1 MRGSLDF
8 ARDDTR
14 GREKPPRDNC
24 VHSHQ
29 MSLRSRVILAVVIA
43 AVTVGAT
50 TFYAA
55 TRIRQWHE
63 LGMTGLIFFPVMPP
77 EKQPPLKAFQPGRVF
92 MTYWSAP
99 AERAGVKPGDELV
112 SIGGISA
119 KDNEAL
125 IANARKYRNGD
136 KVHYRIRRGSR
147 TFDVAVPLASPLR
160 VPLYVASC
168 VVVLLVGGAYLAI
181 GVLVLAKRPDDRRV
195 LVFFAM
201 MCVGALYLLGTP
213 ALALESSDLRGLHGA
228 IPGRGMLPAVTMF
241 TALIAFLPLTLHL
254 ALVFPRERPVMRSS
268 PRVLRWVY
276 GVPATLVF
284 SLMLLG
290 AIGTVT
296 MQSSAAEKKLDL
308 PLNIFAAAVTLA
320 GLGVAWRVAR
330 TSRGER
336 LRDAFWH
343 RPLQSILVIVAVLF
357 GFGRVADALDIKW
370 LAIVA
375 AVVLVL
381 VPLLAI
387 VSFPILSCI
396 SLYRSYRDAG
406 AEERRQVKWPLW
418 GLLIA
423 LVSRIVIGVVTQ
435 GAVMYMMFTGG
446 DFGRWVSAAQ
456 VIGIFSIL
464 VYLLIPISFAVAILK
479 YRLMNIDVIIRKT
492 VVYALLSGA
501 IVVVY
506 LAVVGILGTLL
517 VRFAEV
523 ENQTMII
530 AATLVVALVFV
541 PIRNKLQAFAER
553 TLFRHKYD
561 YPAALRAIAAD
572 ALAAS
577 DLGTFLAAAAEK
589 TQQVLQNRAVVIFAS
604 RHEELFAAAKVGVAD
619 SLLGALRISRASIHG
634 SLDRPFDP
642 RRHALPDEV
651 AAALKRIEAS
661 LVVPINTPGTPAN
674 GFLALAPKLSGAEF
688 DVEDIDFLRS
698 VADQIDIGMDRVR
711 LQREDEDYSQ
721 ARAIQQ
727 TLIPREMPRLVGI
740 DVSGTWQPA
749 RTMGGDYYDLLK
761 LSDTELAICI
771 GDVAGKGMPAALL
784 MSGLQAAVRAS
795 ASSSPRDLCERVRR
809 VVVSSLSG
817 GRFVT
822 FFYATVDTAAMK
834 LRWSNAGHN
843 APILARAD
851 GTIVRLEE
859 GGPAISRL
867 FRDTPYVESEIAI
880 APGDRIVLF
889 TDGVSEAANDGE
901 MFGEE
906 RIEEL
911 VLAMPE
917 ASAERLQQTIVGA
930 AVSFAGGE
938 VEDDLTL
945 VAVRLA

>member
-1 MRGSLDF
+1 
-8 ARDDTR
+8 
-14 GREKPPRDNC
+14 
-24 VHSHQ
+24 
-29 MSLRSRVILAVVIA
+29 MSLRSRVIPAIVIA
-43 AVTVGAT
+43 ALALGAT

-55 TRIRQWHE
+55 MRIRQWHE
-63 LGMTGLIFFPVMPP
+63 LGITGLIFFPEVEP

-99 AERAGVKPGDELV
+99 ADRAGIRAGDELV
-112 SIGGISA
+112 SINGISA
-119 KDNEAL
+119 KDNQAL
-125 IANARKYRNGD
+125 IANAARFRSGD

-147 TFDVAVPLASPLR
+147 TFDVNAPLASPLR
-160 VPLYVASC
+160 VPLFVASC
-168 VVVLLVGGAYLAI
+168 VVVLLVGGAYVAI

-201 MCVGALYLLGTP
+201 MCVGAVYLLGTP
-213 ALALESSDLRGLHGA
+213 ALALESSDLRGLHGG
-228 IPGRGMLPAVTMF
+228 IPGRGMLPSVAMF
-241 TALIAFLPLTLHL
+241 TAFVAFLPLTLHL
-254 ALVFPRERPVMRSS
+254 ALIFPRERPIMRSS

-290 AIGTVT
+290 ALATVV
-296 MQSSAAEKKLDL
+296 MQSKSGAAKALDL
-308 PLNIFAAAVTLA
+308 PLNILSAVFTLA
-320 GLGVAWRVAR
+320 GLGIALRVAR
-330 TSRGER
+330 AARGER

-343 RPLQSILVIVAVLF
+343 RPLQSIVVIVAVLL
-357 GFGRVADALDIKW
+357 GFARVADALDVK
-370 LAIVA
+370 LLVMVA
-375 AVVLVL
+375 ALVLVL
-381 VPLLAI
+381 APMLAI

-396 SLYRSYRDAG
+396 ALYRSYRDAG
-406 AEERRQVKWPLW
+406 VEERRQVKWPLW
-418 GLLIA
+418 GLFSA
-423 LVSRIVIGVVTQ
+423 LVSRIVIGVLTQ
-435 GAVMYMMFTGG
+435 GVVMYLMFTGG
-446 DFGRWVSAAQ
+446 DFGRWVGAAQ
-456 VIGIFSIL
+456 VIGTFSVL

-492 VVYALLSGA
+492 VVYTLLSGA

-530 AATLVVALVFV
+530 GATLVVALVFV
-541 PIRNKLQAFAER
+541 PIRNKLQSFAER

-561 YPAALRAIAAD
+561 YPETLRAIAAD

-589 TQQVLQNRAVVIFAS
+589 TQQVLQNRAVVLFAP

-619 SLLGALRISRASIHG
+619 SLLGGLRISRASIQS

-642 RRHALPDEV
+642 RRHALPDEA

-674 GFLALAPKLSGAEF
+674 GFLALAPKLNGGEF

-711 LQREDEDYSQ
+711 LQREDADYSQ

-727 TLIPREMPRLVGI
+727 TLIPREMPRLAGI

-867 FRDTPYVESEIAI
+867 FRDTPYVECEVPL

-889 TDGVSEAANDGE
+889 TDGVSEAANAAGQ
-901 MFGEE
+901 FGEE

-917 ASAERLQQTIVGA
+917 ASAERLQQTIVNA
-930 AVSFAGGE
+930 AVSFAEGE

-945 VAVRLA
+945 VAVRLTPLPRTPATP